1 MKRMLVSPPARW
13 DDNEID
19 QLVAAANPVD
29 ASVLARVSAQSLAE
43 LRDHMAGERMP
54 TPACQRR
61 RAVILLVAVALMVG
75 GTTAAAGWVGVHSG
89 WFGPPGMTESDT
101 SEFLRQDSPEIVAVI
116 DRLTHKYSLPPEGSW
131 SRFKRHWPLKERAY
145 IQVTG
150 LEGGVADEAS
160 CQWQQSWLDGT
171 AAQDPARAMAAQQ
184 VLDQVPSWPI
194 RAKIDGGNLRQ
205 HLRNMAAL
213 AHAGNV
219 TEFSRLHGLN
229 CPAGSPRG

>member
-1 MKRMLVSPPARW
+1 
-13 DDNEID
+13 
-19 QLVAAANPVD
+19 
-29 ASVLARVSAQSLAE
+29 
-43 LRDHMAGERMP
+43 
-54 TPACQRR
+54 
-61 RAVILLVAVALMVG
+61 
-75 GTTAAAGWVGVHSG
+75 
-89 WFGPPGMTESDT
+89 MTENDT

-131 SRFKRHWPLKERAY
+131 SRFKRRWPLKEKAH

-150 LEGGVADEAS
+150 LEGSVADEAN

-171 AAQDPARAMAAQQ
+171 AVHDPARAMAALQ

-194 RAKIDGGNLRQ
+194 MARIDNKSGNFREY
-205 HLRNMAAL
+205 LRNMAAL